1 MRLVLTLN
9 YVVLLFE
16 IGFIIIKQILSTPF
30 FSYKYNIKILI
41 NFKLISNII
50 EHKMLEYANKITL
63 KGDNIMKFAVIT
75 DIHGNF
81 DALQTVLDDI
91 DSRDDIE
98 KIYNLG
104 DNIGLDM
111 RQIKYWIL
119 YLTEMIWK

>member
-1 MRLVLTLN
+1 MRVVLTLD

-16 IGFIIIKQILSTPF
+16 IRFIIIKQILSTF

-91 DSRDDIE
+91 DRDDIE
-98 KIYNLG
+98 KFI
-104 DNIGLDM
+104 
-111 RQIKYWIL
+111 
-119 YLTEMIWK
+119 T

>member
-1 MRLVLTLN
+1 
-9 YVVLLFE
+9 
-16 IGFIIIKQILSTPF
+16 
-30 FSYKYNIKILI
+30 
-41 NFKLISNII
+41 
-50 EHKMLEYANKITL
+50 MLEYANKITL

-119 YLTEMIWK
+119 YLTGMIWK

>member
-1 MRLVLTLN
+1 MRVVLTLD

-98 KIYNLG
+98 KFI
-104 DNIGLDM
+104 
-111 RQIKYWIL
+111 
-119 YLTEMIWK
+119 T